1 MPPRFAPPGSF
12 QHAFALKWKELY
24 AQHAEQMRLLDA
36 QFNDAVRKLELDE
49 MDARLEHQTAVMR
62 EGAVTDIHHMCV
74 FHDLPEIHHGAVL

>member
-62 EGAVTDIHHMCV
+62 EGAVTYLLYTTCV
-74 FHDLPEIHHGAVL
+74 NFMIDL